1 MDPKLLRGVFNHVV
15 LPPNVPGSADK
26 NLSEINCDLLGRL
39 HTACAQ
45 LKASLDGHYVKE
57 LDLLLC
63 SLAQC
68 RSLHTSLHPDAAQL
82 LGAFRSLKDGEVLIV
97 HIVEQNAGLL
107 INYGSDSSSGHVRFE
122 AFLKSPRNPK
132 ASDSLRMPCNG
143 TFLLRQ
149 PAYLLR
155 SSRTS
160 VSRDIW
166 PSFWK
171 KQASSWSRSLARSQ
185 TKQSRGHEPRDS
197 TNPALITGMLISLLE
212 GIGDSVAVTHPTRKR
227 VRDEVRWKDSYIP
240 WRRSPFWLL
249 ARVGILRHLEQL
261 TSTAISNALYKA
273 LMCLVHANLLED
285 TVGVL
290 SPENSQLLLSKLCRR
305 IAKVEKDA
313 LLATP
318 GSDASAA
325 YTIIIEN
332 LRPFLSRLTKTAS
345 DRLEATWESY
355 KDRTKLYHME
365 RFEKMM
371 PYNRGEG
378 FAVLMELLCPATYRA
393 YRNATWATVAI
404 LALPNLQASRKNPL
418 STVHEYYL
426 AFAPEL
432 QAPTRKGIT
441 LASVHFPVPFEKVAV
456 NNGLKFE
463 YYDQVSKLWPA
474 EHLADITFRHHCA
487 IPILRGSPFSKIE
500 YLSKIAFERTSVD
513 PTETFCPFTHPV
525 DVARYVLPEAK
536 ISSNEILAGLPQCP
550 QTLSAQEFVA
560 FKDYSAETTD
570 YGPPSFAEA
579 VMLLTQALHG
589 RTGGNHDGDL
599 HTANAIFRDMT
610 FCRKLLSQVDR
621 RLQSIASNW
630 RENYCM
636 EILISLILKLI
647 MLADEET
654 AQHASK
660 LLLASR
666 KTTMEWIRA
675 IRKDFWATT
684 DAQSSERLS
693 HFILWA
699 ALLCRRTFT
708 NVNFRDRRVQEDF
721 SKVEINGYA
730 GEHEMAEVKLFKL
743 SLSAFVDASISM
755 QENLPPDP
763 AQLAPLLRNALIRDL
778 KMVFHLEKTLRRSL
792 DTNPS
797 CLISAAVQSEIL
809 TRGPAMIVK
818 PQTNFDERAD
828 GVWARLDVPGNA
840 RTDPMSL
847 GFHLFS
853 GTFLI
858 NGQVL
863 ERELPPNIRDTEAI
877 KRLLPYHRL
886 VVYPSCLPGMTYKIG
901 LNIEGHEIH
910 LGFRQGKLV
919 IRALTSQDE
928 LEYIPSS
935 VFQGDQAFDL
945 PASLTENCVHWLR
958 LQDGVIEV
966 RKAQKIWRPQPSNW
980 QINLSK
986 QIAQRRTS
994 LLVDPSSPFFS
1005 FVARIFQHFEEP
1017 RHITLYQPQKGAL
1030 SVELRR
1036 FELSFFVNGKG
1047 LLESE
1052 QLKAEIDLNQD
1063 AGTWFGLLPKIILR
1077 DSSTP
1082 KNRSV
1087 IVPLGPLRS
1096 ERRGLHVAVTIDTT
1110 EPAYGRFS
1118 LDDTPLHQSAVA
1130 CVNIILSSG
1139 SSHRPNWRGGGLR
1152 HPGRRQRPALYSPHS
1167 RKYTV
1172 CRYAP
1177 GKLVHILT
1185 YAAPVTPRMLQ
1196 FNNLDY
1202 YAVPTLPVDWS
1213 APLWLR
1219 VQLGIFAG
1227 RLYFPFEE
1235 LPYLRIF
1242 LGLEE
1247 QSGALTD
1254 DMPDPVADNLLF
1266 DDPSTSSNEQQPS
1279 INDNKH
1285 PEETTEAKAIRSA
1298 KLRQT
1303 KMLTFLHAWLST
1315 RARGQDFTHTAMGLR
1330 LCTEEET
1337 GRHVTGDAGDDDDM
1351 SDYGDEDLDEGRKLT
1366 EEELKEFDEGRVKEQ
1381 FVDEVNVSGDEGA
1394 DASEEDGGDG
1404 DGNAPGED

>member
-68 RSLHTSLHPDAAQL
+68 RSLHTSLHLDAAQL

-107 INYGSDSSSGHVRFE
+107 IDYGSDSLSGHVRFE
-122 AFLKSPRNPK
+122 AFEVSANSESVLQSQNALQWDFPASAACIPTEVFKDFGFQRYLAEFLEK
-132 ASDSLRMPCNG
+132 ASLKLVKKFGAFTNKAKSR
-143 TFLLRQ
+143 
-149 PAYLLR
+149 AY
-155 SSRTS
+155 
-160 VSRDIW
+160 
-166 PSFWK
+166 
-171 KQASSWSRSLARSQ
+171 
-185 TKQSRGHEPRDS
+185 EPRDS
-197 TNPALITGMLISLLE
+197 TNPALITGTLISLLE

-355 KDRTKLYHME
+355 KDRTKRQISQFRTRVAGPTSTVLAL
-365 RFEKMM
+365 KNSL
-371 PYNRGEG
+371 PYGKIRKND
-378 FAVLMELLCPATYRA
+378 ALQSA
-393 YRNATWATVAI
+393 YRNATWAIVAI
-404 LALPNLQASRKNPL
+404 LALPNLQASRKDPL

-487 IPILRGSPFSKIE
+487 IPILRCSPFSKIE

-536 ISSNEILAGLPQCP
+536 ISSKEILAGLPQCP
-550 QTLSAQEFVA
+550 QTLGAQESVA
-560 FKDYSAETTD
+560 FQGLLCGNHRLWPSILVGLGSSNLNFSAE
-570 YGPPSFAEA
+570 AA
-579 VMLLTQALHG
+579 MLLTQALHG

-730 GEHEMAEVKLFKL
+730 GEHEMAEVKLSKL
-743 SLSAFVDASISM
+743 SLSAFVEASISM

-809 TRGPAMIVK
+809 TRGPAMKVK
-818 PQTNFDERAD
+818 PQINFDERAD

-877 KRLLPYHRL
+877 KRLLPYHRH

-1082 KNRSV
+1082 KNRSD

-1096 ERRGLHVAVTIDTT
+1096 ERRGPHVAVTIDTT

-1118 LDDTPLHQSAVA
+1118 LDDVLGRVTCAPEPGLLYTKALLHASTSFCLADPLTGQTGVEEACDILGGGNAQPYTPLTAGNIQSADM
-1130 CVNIILSSG
+1130 
-1139 SSHRPNWRGGGLR
+1139 
-1152 HPGRRQRPALYSPHS
+1152 RRAS
-1167 RKYTV
+1167 
-1172 CRYAP
+1172 
-1177 GKLVHILT
+1177 
-1185 YAAPVTPRMLQ
+1185 
-1196 FNNLDY
+1196 
-1202 YAVPTLPVDWS
+1202 
-1213 APLWLR
+1213 
-1219 VQLGIFAG
+1219 
-1227 RLYFPFEE
+1227 
-1235 LPYLRIF
+1235 
-1242 LGLEE
+1242 
-1247 QSGALTD
+1247 
-1254 DMPDPVADNLLF
+1254 LF
-1266 DDPSTSSNEQQPS
+1266 IS
-1279 INDNKH
+1279 
-1285 PEETTEAKAIRSA
+1285 
-1298 KLRQT
+1298 
-1303 KMLTFLHAWLST
+1303 
-1315 RARGQDFTHTAMGLR
+1315 
-1330 LCTEEET
+1330 
-1337 GRHVTGDAGDDDDM
+1337 
-1351 SDYGDEDLDEGRKLT
+1351 
-1366 EEELKEFDEGRVKEQ
+1366 
-1381 FVDEVNVSGDEGA
+1381 
-1394 DASEEDGGDG
+1394 
-1404 DGNAPGED
+1404 